1 MASPSLRT
9 VGFLSCALLLAAG
22 ASGCGVDVSQV
33 FASSDNNNSTAGSGP
48 GGSGGQGGSG
58 GNTSS
63 TTEEGG
69 SSTGTTGSTT
79 SNTTGSTSSTTGS
92 TTSSTTSST
101 TTTTMMPL
109 GDIDCGNTTCPIPG
123 EIWCWDKW
131 GIGTGNDDSG
141 ACYDAPV
148 SPFDCNTEIE
158 NGGVQ
163 TVISC
168 QTADQCGA
176 GDQCCGDVVSFQTGG
191 GTLSYYPT
199 VECRDSCPW
208 PTRVMCK
215 TDGSTA
221 ECPVVNLGGNDVQTE
236 CGPSTL
242 LPAGFFVC
250 RPPNP

>member
-1 MASPSLRT
+1 
-9 VGFLSCALLLAAG
+9 
-22 ASGCGVDVSQV
+22 
-33 FASSDNNNSTAGSGP
+33 
-48 GGSGGQGGSG
+48 
-58 GNTSS
+58 
-63 TTEEGG
+63 
-69 SSTGTTGSTT
+69 
-79 SNTTGSTSSTTGS
+79 
-92 TTSSTTSST
+92 
-101 TTTTMMPL
+101 MPL

-123 EIWCWDKW
+123 EICCWDKW

-168 QTADQCGA
+168 QTADQCSG

-191 GTLSYYPT
+191 GNLSYYPT

-215 TDGSTA
+215 TNGSTA
-221 ECPVVNLGGNDVQTE
+221 ECPVVNLNGNNVQTE

>member
-1 MASPSLRT
+1 MTSPSLRT

-69 SSTGTTGSTT
+69 SSTGTTGST

-92 TTSSTTSST
+92 TSSTTSST

-123 EIWCWDKW
+123 EICCWDKW

-191 GTLSYYPT
+191 GNLSYYPT